1 MKSSQVI
8 IEAIFDKDIQHYD
21 EDAFLELNEL
31 LNTALIKV
39 TQQSINKPAK
49 QWEFGTG
56 CSATSDFL
64 KSDEIQIEKA
74 LLNLK
79 LSIPGFG
86 KLVVKKS

>member
-1 MKSSQVI
+1 M
-8 IEAIFDKDIQHYD
+8 
-21 EDAFLELNEL
+21 
-31 LNTALIKV
+31 
-39 TQQSINKPAK
+39 
-49 QWEFGTG
+49 GTG